1 MPGKGRTTHIHVYAC
16 VLQSLHSFLCFLQ
29 FAKNKTANGTWYYS
43 VIAPAPFSPL
53 FSFVW
58 IKHTAQ
64 NELHYIQN
72 GSAAHP
78 RLKLTETL
86 VQSDKILL
94 ESSST
99 CVENDWRAFTAHI
112 WTVNIYLR
120 EINITIIIIN
130 NDYKYWNYIQD
141 IALILS
147 NVIAH
152 CAHFLFEICRPKWN
166 SGSSSG
172 CFQLLCIFNKLASF
186 TFAVAAII

>member
-1 MPGKGRTTHIHVYAC
+1 MCMRACCNPCTRFYASFSSQRTKQQTEHDITALLLLLRFPLYFPLCELSTQPKMNFIIYKMAQLLIHD
-16 VLQSLHSFLCFLQ
+16 SS
-29 FAKNKTANGTWYYS
+29 W
-43 VIAPAPFSPL
+43 
-53 FSFVW
+53 
-58 IKHTAQ
+58 
-64 NELHYIQN
+64 
-72 GSAAHP
+72 
-78 RLKLTETL
+78 L

-120 EINITIIIIN
+120 EINITIIIIT
-130 NDYKYWNYIQD
+130 NDYICWNYIQD

-172 CFQLLCIFNKLASF
+172 CFQLLCIFNKLGSF
-186 TFAVAAII
+186 TFAVAASI